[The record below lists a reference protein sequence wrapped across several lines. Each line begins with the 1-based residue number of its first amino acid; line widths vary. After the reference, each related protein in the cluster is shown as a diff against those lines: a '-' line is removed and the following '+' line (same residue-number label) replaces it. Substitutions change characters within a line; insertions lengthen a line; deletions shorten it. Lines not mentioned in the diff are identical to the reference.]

1 MVRPPRCRA
10 GRWVGCPHS
19 CRARCRCCAAGVDL
33 DTVSDRMAIR
43 NAVQCGEMQQ
53 AIERTNAVDPAILAG
68 DQELSFKLKQQQ
80 LVELIRSGGV
90 EEALTF
96 AQAELSPLAEGQPAF
111 LEELERSMLLLA
123 YDDLSQ
129 APTAELL
136 TQAARQ
142 KTASLL
148 NAAIL
153 GSQKQ
158 AQAPML
164 PMMLRML
171 QWAQVELQQRQP
183 LPFPQIED
191 LVEAVPRLRV
201 TDGPTLAHAEQPL
214 PTAGFGAASN
224 PPPPARV
231 SRTPNVLASQPGL
244 GPMAAMAH
252 IVALQ
257 DELESSERDNP

>member
-1 MVRPPRCRA
+1 
-10 GRWVGCPHS
+10 
-19 CRARCRCCAAGVDL
+19 
-33 DTVSDRMAIR
+33 
-43 NAVQCGEMQQ
+43 
-53 AIERTNAVDPAILAG
+53 
-68 DQELSFKLKQQQ
+68 
-80 LVELIRSGGV
+80 
-90 EEALTF
+90 
-96 AQAELSPLAEGQPAF
+96 
-111 LEELERSMLLLA
+111 MLLLA

-171 QWAQVELQQRQP
+171 QWAQVELEQRQP
-183 LPFPQIED
+183 LPFPQIDD

-201 TDGPTLAHAEQPL
+201 TAGPAVAHTESAV
-214 PTAGFGAASN
+214 PTARFGAASIPA
-224 PPPPARV
+224 PPTRA
-231 SRTPNVLASQPGL
+231 SRTPNTFSGL
-244 GPMAAMAH
+244 GPMAT
-252 IVALQ
+252 VALH
-257 DELESSERDNP
+257 DEMESSERDSGA